1 MLFVVRYLFA
11 ELHCTYL
18 YIEGTEIAGEVLEVG
33 KDVSGL
39 SPGDIVV
46 GLVEGG
52 GLQEIITVP
61 SFMADL
67 VRFKAILHCIILQ
80 APH

>member
-1 MLFVVRYLFA
+1 MFVVRYLFA
-11 ELHCTYL
+11 ELHCTYIC
-18 YIEGTEIAGEVLEVG
+18 IEGTEIAGEVLEVG